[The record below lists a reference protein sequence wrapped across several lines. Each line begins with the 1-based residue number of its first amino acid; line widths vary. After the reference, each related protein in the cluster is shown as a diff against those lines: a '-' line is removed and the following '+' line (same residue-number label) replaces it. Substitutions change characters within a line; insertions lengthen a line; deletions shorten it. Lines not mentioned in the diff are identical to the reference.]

1 MQELEDI
8 KECPKKPKAYIAGI
22 YYSILYLKRIYAKM
36 TRFLPEQ

>member
-8 KECPKKPKAYIAGI
+8 KECPKKLRAYMAGI
-22 YYSILYLKRIYAKM
+22 YYNIQGLQQIYAKM